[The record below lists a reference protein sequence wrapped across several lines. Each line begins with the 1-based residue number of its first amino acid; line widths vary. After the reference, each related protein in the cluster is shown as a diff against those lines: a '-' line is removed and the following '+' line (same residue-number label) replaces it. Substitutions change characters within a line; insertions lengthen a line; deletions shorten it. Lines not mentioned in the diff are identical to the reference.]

1 VKSHFNL
8 VELLVVVAIIAI
20 LAAMLFPALI
30 PIAKAKSFR
39 EKYGAA
45 IPTETV
51 RGILTNKIP
60 ADADND
66 TKEKIR
72 NQLNEVIDGKTTL
85 DDASLLQKF
94 RADKKTE
101 QEATGDT
108 FERWSAFTGN
118 PSKWSKQEFDALVE
132 KNQVPELQYRTYVS
146 LTGNIKDFTEEQFNT
161 LKAKGLVP
169 FPVKESQ

>member
-8 VELLVVVAIIAI
+8 VEVLVVVAVLAI
-20 LAAMLFPALI
+20 FAGVLLPALI
-30 PIAKAKSFR
+30 PIAKAKTFR
-39 EKYGAA
+39 DKYGAA

-51 RGILTNKIP
+51 KGILTKKIP
-60 ADADND
+60 ADADDD
-66 TKEKIR
+66 TKERIR

-85 DDASLLQKF
+85 DDASLLQRF
-94 RADKKTE
+94 RADKKSE

-108 FERWSAFTGN
+108 YERWSSFTGN
-118 PSKWSKQEFDALVE
+118 PSKWSKQEFEALAE